1 MKRLRIISLACALC
15 LFLSA
20 CASQQPEDS
29 NSTEPSNTV
38 RITIP
43 EGSSAADIGG
53 LMEKN
58 GLFTRSEFLAEVNRG
73 NA

>member
-38 RITIP
+38 RITIQRDP
-43 EGSSAADIGG
+43 ALLISAA
-53 LMEKN
+53 
-58 GLFTRSEFLAEVNRG
+58 
-73 NA
+73 

>member
-58 GLFTRSEFLAEVNRG
+58 GLQK
-73 NA
+73 